1 MNSSRLLPKKICT
14 NRICDPYCF
23 VNIIDKR
30 PLGLGKNLGFDDFV
44 YCQLYQNFQQCEHGI
59 PKGGPTT
66 ETGGIFNLE
75 FSLDGKL
82 LLGACERKQIV
93 LHDAGN
99 QKFISEIKHAHD
111 SCVNNVRFLNDKHFA
126 SCSDDNLIK
135 LWDIRKLVSP
145 MQTLHGHTN
154 WVKNIEWSTEDD
166 VMVTSDFDG
175 NIFSWNLKTAN
186 GNSLN
191 YDKVFLMNGLMRMK
205 LTEDGTKMII
215 STTTGF
221 MIIIHDLNL
230 STLATDLRFFR
241 PSLYRLMQLSEQCFP
256 VGTVHNYLFSPTRK
270 RNRIEFI
277 DDFPQEAEA
286 ISSLQI
292 HPHGWCAVSRNLN
305 GDENQEY
312 TTVHDIQTR
321 DPKDYENAFTTV
333 EEELPREQES
343 ENSNNS
349 RPTDLWM
356 GYIPLNEYYDREL
369 NEASQNMWDNF
380 QLPGMGILN
389 SGLIGTDSSFSTY
402 FRQCPEQRTRII
414 KNLPRMTHFIREKGV
429 GKGFIKEL
437 CLSNDGRVIF
447 SPYDKGVRLLGFN
460 YKCQEMLMCIP
471 DKPRQLKIVKEFA
484 NRHKDIV
491 VSCKFS
497 PVHHQLVS
505 GCIVGDINWY
515 QPVF

>member
-1 MNSSRLLPKKICT
+1 MYPPSI
-14 NRICDPYCF
+14 PYLS
-23 VNIIDKR
+23 
-30 PLGLGKNLGFDDFV
+30 PLEAV
-44 YCQLYQNFQQCEHGI
+44 
-59 PKGGPTT
+59 PARS
-66 ETGGIFNLE
+66 GIFNERFLVVRDIKKLPWRQE
-75 FSLDGKL
+75 AVVVSAEAKL
-82 LLGACERKQIV
+82 LHQHNLDYGELGEFQKSYGCFFGSLRRRGALGARGIYQSV
-93 LHDAGN
+93 TR
-99 QKFISEIKHAHD
+99 ISHLFVVWFK
-111 SCVNNVRFLNDKHFA
+111 
-126 SCSDDNLIK
+126 
-135 LWDIRKLVSP
+135 
-145 MQTLHGHTN
+145 
-154 WVKNIEWSTEDD
+154 VKNIEWSTEDD

-333 EEELPREQES
+333 IVS
-343 ENSNNS
+343 
-349 RPTDLWM
+349 
-356 GYIPLNEYYDREL
+356 
-369 NEASQNMWDNF
+369 
-380 QLPGMGILN
+380 
-389 SGLIGTDSSFSTY
+389 GTDSSFSTY